1 MELEEYRRLI
11 RSLPVE
17 RLHALA
23 EQDPALA
30 EAWAREEQARADAWA
45 AAHDVAVDE
54 RAKEALLA
62 RLMDQIGQMGRSS
75 QV

>member
-1 MELEEYRRLI
+1 MELEQYSERV

-30 EAWAREEQARADAWA
+30 EAWALKAQARADAWA

-62 RLMDQIGQMGRSS
+62 RLMDQIGQMGRIS
-75 QV
+75 QA